1 MVIAMEPI
9 NHDRDVFEPHD
20 EIHNSWP
27 ALLAKLIVDFTKV
40 VEAEARVARASVEP
54 ILTAVLDH
62 WLLQIA
68 IAAVAL
74 VGCLLLLVATILLL
88 HQWLPWWEAVG
99 IVGAVAVVVP
109 LAIGSATRSG
119 GRHQHTGA

>member
-1 MVIAMEPI
+1 MEPN
-9 NHDRDVFEPHD
+9 NHDRNVFEPHD
-20 EIHNSWP
+20 EIQSWP
-27 ALLAKLIVDFTKV
+27 ALLAKLIVDLTKV

-68 IAAVAL
+68 IAAIAL
-74 VGCLLLLVATILLL
+74 VGCLLLLAAAIFML

-119 GRHQHTGA
+119 GRHRQTGA